1 MAHVKGMST
10 NNVDP
15 YAEFKGTKN
24 KGNFD
29 YGNRDRHV
37 PPLAYKFIEW
47 FGKLPQLPSD
57 PLWHIVDFLTTDLG
71 LEWMENLGMAPLHDG
86 LGHSRNLLK
95 MIMKVVD
102 ADAHA
107 RIVKNIEAFI
117 KRQGTIKFFCETDYR
132 HIFMMYDKIFEG
144 IGLSSMMMAMLLCW
158 ARIFDHAGYSELDR
172 TPKTVYRM
180 FVLIYLHFCY
190 LDVLF
195 KKQAPVRK
203 DFSGKEP
210 LYGSYAHRIMVHW
223 ARAFCLLAL
232 SHVNEQR
239 KEQQFKYL
247 KFIASHHTNGHG
259 GLSLAHY
266 VFKEGKERWNS
277 RHGKRCG
284 AKKREYKDRRTA
296 AQWWRLTH
304 TYERIVIPPQFCK
317 PTDDRWIA

>member
-1 MAHVKGMST
+1 MAHVKEMCT

-24 KGNFD
+24 KGNLNHS
-29 YGNRDRHV
+29 NRDWHV
-37 PPLAYKFIEW
+37 LPLAYKFIEW
-47 FGKLPQLPSD
+47 FGWLPQLPSD
-57 PLWHIVDFLTTDLG
+57 PLQHIINFLMTDLG
-71 LEWMENLGMAPLHDG
+71 LEWMENLGMALLHDG

-102 ADAHA
+102 ADTCAQ
-107 RIVKNIEAFI
+107 IVKNIEAFI

-172 TPKTVYRM
+172 TPTTVYRMM

-210 LYGSYAHRIMVHW
+210 LYGSYDHRIMVHW
-223 ARAFCLLAL
+223 AHAFCLLAL
-232 SHVNEQR
+232 SHCDTSTSNER
-239 KEQQFKYL
+239 
-247 KFIASHHTNGHG
+247 SSSSST
-259 GLSLAHY
+259 
-266 VFKEGKERWNS
+266 
-277 RHGKRCG
+277 
-284 AKKREYKDRRTA
+284 
-296 AQWWRLTH
+296 
-304 TYERIVIPPQFCK
+304 
-317 PTDDRWIA
+317 